1 MNERGLTRTAAVG
14 LIVAG
19 GAVIAAGFWVKSTG
33 TGDPQALESEA
44 QAARQRIEQS
54 VEAQARILEPRAAQA
69 ASVAQLVAGLESGID
84 GTTFQD
90 LFDSEDW
97 WASIRK
103 SSPYTALV
111 SGDDV
116 LASTG
121 MEKLEVTNTPIVARA
136 RASRLASGLTV
147 GTGRAY
153 LLAAALVT
161 RGKHRED
168 RKPVVV
174 LGELLDEAHLQRI
187 AERTGDAVGM
197 TDGKK
202 LLDTAGPAERR
213 HLLQSLVG
221 REKQGLAALEN
232 GFVGTAVPLG
242 QGLWMWA
249 VSPSTAPPP
258 SSSSKPML
266 LWGLGAAVV
275 GIGLGVMGRRRPGSR
290 ARATERSG
298 SRARRTLYVGST
310 RELQIEAE
318 SVASAPP
325 APSALDVRR
334 MQTTVGPTP
343 APVIPRPA
351 PQPPPH
357 QPTALAA
364 TAVATATAPND
375 VLGRYT
381 LLERIGE
388 GGMAEIYIAASHG
401 AEGFERRFVVKRLHQ
416 HLARRK
422 EAVTQFIDEAR
433 LQAQLVH
440 SNIVPVFDFGR
451 AGEEYFLALEYIHG
465 RDLEKLLQRHIQVYN
480 QPLDLRVVAYVVHEV
495 LEALAY
501 AHTKRD
507 QSGKPLEIVHR
518 DVSPA
523 NILISYQG
531 EVKLSDFGI
540 VKAGNRVSQTEMG
553 MVKGNASFMSPEQA
567 RGIKVDARSDLFS
580 TAVVMFCCLTGQALY
595 KGETTLNQL
604 VRAAVGPATQQ
615 FQAIETLPPQ
625 SVHILSKA
633 LMLDPNLRY
642 QTAGDFARELAP
654 LIPGMKAEVA
664 RLMAELFP
672 EGRRPTS

>member
-1 MNERGLTRTAAVG
+1 MTERGPTRTAAVG

-19 GAVIAAGFWVKSTG
+19 AAVIAAGFWVKSTG
-33 TGDPQALESEA
+33 GGDQQALESEA

-54 VEAQARILEPRAAQA
+54 VEAQARVLEPRAAQA
-69 ASVAQLVAGLESGID
+69 ASVPQLVAGLESGID
-84 GTTFQD
+84 GKTFQD
-90 LFDSEDW
+90 LFETEDW
-97 WASIRK
+97 WANVRK
-103 SSPYTALV
+103 APYSALV
-111 SGDDV
+111 AGDDV
-116 LASTG
+116 LASLG
-121 MEKLEVTNTPIVARA
+121 MDRLEVSYSPLVARA
-136 RASRLASGLTV
+136 RANKVASGLIA
-147 GTGRAY
+147 GAGRAY
-153 LLAAALVT
+153 VLGAALVT
-161 RGKHRED
+161 RGKPGDD

-187 AERTGDAVGM
+187 AERTGDAVGL
-197 TDGKK
+197 TDGTK
-202 LLDTAGPAERR
+202 LFDTAGPPERR

-221 REKQGLAALEN
+221 REKQAMVAMEG
-232 GFVGTAVPLG
+232 GFVGTAVPEG
-242 QGLWMWA
+242 QGLWLWA
-249 VSPSTAPPP
+249 VSPTSAPPA
-258 SSSSKPML
+258 SNSSKPML

-275 GIGLGVMGRRRPGSR
+275 GIGVGVMGRRRP
-290 ARATERSG
+290 ATRPRTSEQAASTRP
-298 SRARRTLYVGST
+298 RRTLYVGST
-310 RELQIEAE
+310 RDLHVEAE
-318 SVASAPP
+318 SMASPP
-325 APSALDVRR
+325 AALEPRR
-334 MQTTVGPTP
+334 GQTMSPTP
-343 APVIPRPA
+343 APVPVPRVS
-351 PQPPPH
+351 PQ

-364 TAVATATAPND
+364 TAVATATANEMTM
-375 VLGRYT
+375 GRYT

-388 GGMAEIYIAASHG
+388 GGMAEIYVAAAHG
-401 AEGFERRFVVKRLHQ
+401 AEGFERRFVVKRLHA

-451 AGEEYFLALEYIHG
+451 AGDEYFLALEYIHG
-465 RDLEKLLQRHIQVYN
+465 RDLEKLLQRHIQVFN
-480 QPLDLRVVAYVVHEV
+480 QALDLRIVAYVVHEV

-567 RGIKVDARSDLFS
+567 RGTKVDARSDLFS

-642 QTAGDFARELAP
+642 QTAAEFARELAP
-654 LIPGMKAEVA
+654 LIPGMKGELA
-664 RLMAELFP
+664 RLMDQLFP

>member
-1 MNERGLTRTAAVG
+1 MNERGLTRTAALG

-19 GAVIAAGFWVKSTG
+19 GAVIGAGFWVKSTG
-33 TGDPQALESEA
+33 SGDPQALETEA
-44 QAARQRIEQS
+44 HAARQRIEQS

-69 ASVAQLVAGLESGID
+69 AAVPQVVAGLESGAD
-84 GTTFQD
+84 GKTFQD
-90 LFDSEDW
+90 LFETEDW
-97 WASIRK
+97 WRDIRK
-103 SSPYTALV
+103 TAPYSALV
-111 SGDDV
+111 SGDEV
-116 LASTG
+116 LASVG
-121 MEKLEVTNTPIVARA
+121 IEKLEVTNTPIVARA
-136 RASRLASGLTV
+136 RAGKLASGLMV
-147 GTGRAY
+147 GSGRAY

-161 RGKHRED
+161 RGKNHEE
-168 RKPVVV
+168 RKAVVV

-187 AERTGDAVGM
+187 AERTGDAVGL
-197 TDGKK
+197 TDGQK
-202 LLDTAGPAERR
+202 LFDTAGPPERR
-213 HLLQSLVG
+213 HHLQALVG
-221 REKQGLAALEN
+221 HEKQGFTALES
-232 GFVGTAVPLG
+232 GFVGTAVPMG
-242 QGLWMWA
+242 QGLWLWA
-249 VSPSTAPPP
+249 VSPSAAPAS
-258 SSSSKPML
+258 SSSSKPVL

-275 GIGLGVMGRRRPGSR
+275 GIGLGVMGRRRPASR
-290 ARATERSG
+290 ARVTEQGPAGRS
-298 SRARRTLYVGST
+298 RRTLYVGST

-325 APSALDVRR
+325 PVEIRR
-334 MQTTVGPTP
+334 VQTTAGPTP
-343 APVIPRPA
+343 APQLP
-351 PQPPPH
+351 PPPH

-375 VLGRYT
+375 VMGRYT

-451 AGEEYFLALEYIHG
+451 VGDEYFLALEYIHG
-465 RDLEKLLQRHIQVYN
+465 RDMEKLLQRHIQVYN
-480 QPLDLRVVAYVVHEV
+480 QALDLRVVAYVVHEV

-540 VKAGNRVSQTEMG
+540 VKAGNRVSQTELG

-567 RGIKVDARSDLFS
+567 RGTKVDARSDLFS

-642 QTAGDFARELAP
+642 QTAAEFARELAP
-654 LIPGMKAEVA
+654 LIPGMKGELA

-672 EGRRPTS
+672 EGRRATS